1 MIRIKVVCLYVDF
14 SLNLERMMRIRWEKK
29 KGREREGVRR
39 GEEIFLMREKRTG
52 KKMKIFYMFD
62 LL

>member
-29 KGREREGVRR
+29 KGRERERVRR
-39 GEEIFLMREKRTG
+39 GEEIFLMREKRMG
-52 KKMKIFYMFD
+52 KNEDILYA
-62 LL
+62 

>member
-29 KGREREGVRR
+29 KGRERERVRR
-39 GEEIFLMREKRTG
+39 GEEIFLMREKRMG
-52 KKMKIFYMFD
+52 KKMKIFCMLD